1 MAMNADRK
9 PEGPASDQE
18 KAHTP
23 DTHRTDTARW
33 KDHDMPDEPRERG
46 HADPDDYEK
55 PPAG

>member
-1 MAMNADRK
+1 MNADRK